1 METLKKVKFVFVVQQ
16 FVKDIVS
23 SQQMLYY
30 FLRRMIDHGFVCF
43 LDKRDDLTKEA
54 FVDGWFLTGDI
65 GRWNPVRTD
74 SL

>member
-1 METLKKVKFVFVVQQ
+1 
-16 FVKDIVS
+16 
-23 SQQMLYY
+23 
-30 FLRRMIDHGFVCF
+30 MIDHGFVCF